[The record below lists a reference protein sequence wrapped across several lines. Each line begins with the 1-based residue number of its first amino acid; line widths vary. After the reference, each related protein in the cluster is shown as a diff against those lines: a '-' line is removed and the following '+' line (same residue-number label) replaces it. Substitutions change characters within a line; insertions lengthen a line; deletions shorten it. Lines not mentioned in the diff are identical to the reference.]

1 MKLIKLGNESEECL
15 NSDIIF
21 DILSRI
27 PASPLLGMK
36 CVSKRWQTIISNR
49 SFIKAQL
56 QKAELVL
63 DGFIVQDG
71 NMLSKQD
78 VKTVSYIPVES
89 KNEEAPVVHQKV
101 FSFLPEEVLVLGSCK
116 GIVCCRSR
124 FPSPNPMLYL
134 CNPLIRNWIQLKCPI
149 RCDVTDSIALVFDF
163 EPSDFKLVRLKR
175 FEKIN
180 YEEVWEEGEGSESEE
195 GSFFFTFELYSSETK
210 TWRKSAETC
219 DCNHD
224 LIKNKGL
231 YIGGVLHW
239 LTEGDKIITFNV
251 EKELCLL
258 ISVPVPA
265 SEFRSVPEACI
276 GEHEGKLH
284 YVQISEKGLHVWYLD
299 TLEDYFEFN
308 WILKHFKSL
317 EDFEQEHPRRFV
329 NLKKRV
335 LARVIED
342 TNPWMSP
349 LGFQDG
355 KSLIK
360 VSSELYIYD
369 MKSGKTTHA
378 CSYLQLNPQ
387 SMSPSTV
394 FPHSLTLVSLNDA

>member
-1 MKLIKLGNESEECL
+1 MKVIKLGNESEEYL

-21 DILSRI
+21 DILSRV
-27 PASPLLGMK
+27 PAKPLLGMK
-36 CVSKRWQTIISNR
+36 CISRRWQTIISNR
-49 SFIKAQL
+49 LFIKAQL

-63 DGFIVQDG
+63 NGFIVQDG

-78 VKTVSYIPVES
+78 VKTVSYIPVET
-89 KNEEAPVVHQKV
+89 KNEARVVHQKV
-101 FSFLPEEVLVLGSCK
+101 FSFLPEEVLVLASCK

-124 FPSPNPMLYL
+124 LPSPNPMLYL
-134 CNPLIRNWIQLKCPI
+134 CNPLIREWIQLKCPI
-149 RCDVTDSIALVFDF
+149 RCDVIDSIALVFDF
-163 EPSDFKLVRLKR
+163 EPSKFKLVRLKR

-180 YEEVWEEGEGSESEE
+180 YKEVWEEEQESETEE

-210 TWRKSAETC
+210 TWRRSAETC

-224 LIKNKGL
+224 LIKNKGV
-231 YIGGVLHW
+231 YIGGVVHW

-284 YVQISEKGLHVWYLD
+284 YVQVSEKGLHVWYLD
-299 TLEDYFEFN
+299 SLEDYFEFN

-317 EDFEQEHPRRFV
+317 EDFEQENPRRFV
-329 NLKKRV
+329 NLEKRV

-360 VSSELYIYD
+360 VASELYIYD
-369 MKSGKTTHA
+369 MKSGKTAHA
-378 CSYLQLNPQ
+378 CSFLQLKPQ

>member
-1 MKLIKLGNESEECL
+1 MKMIKLGNESEECL
-15 NSDIIF
+15 NSDIID

-27 PASPLLGMK
+27 PAKPLLGMK
-36 CVSKRWQTIISNR
+36 CISRRWQAIISNP
-49 SFIKAQL
+49 SFIKSQL
-56 QKAELVL
+56 QKAELLL

-71 NMLSKQD
+71 YMLSRQD
-78 VKTVSYIPVES
+78 VKTVTYIPVMS
-89 KNEEAPVVHQKV
+89 KNEDPPVVHHKV
-101 FSFLPEEVLVLGSCK
+101 FTFLPEQVVVLASCK
-116 GIVCCRSR
+116 GIVCCRSLL
-124 FPSPNPMLYL
+124 PSPNPSLYL
-134 CNPLIRNWIQLKCPI
+134 CNPLIREWIQFNCPI
-149 RCDVTDSIALVFDF
+149 QSHVTDSIALLYDF
-163 EPSDFKLVRLKR
+163 EPSRFKLVRVKR
-175 FEKIN
+175 CEK
-180 YEEVWEEGEGSESEE
+180 EVWEEEEEESQSESEE

-210 TWRKSAETC
+210 TWRKSQETC

-224 LIKNKGL
+224 LIKNKGV

-265 SEFRSVPEACI
+265 SQFRSVPEACI

-284 YVQISEKGLHVWYLD
+284 YVQVSENGLHVWYLD
-299 TLEDYFEFN
+299 SLEDYFDFK
-308 WILKHFKSL
+308 WILKHFKTL
-317 EDFEQEHPRRFV
+317 EDFEQEHPRRFL

-335 LARVIED
+335 SERVIMD

-369 MKSGKTTHA
+369 MKSDKTDHA
-378 CSYLQLNPQ
+378 CSFRQLNPQ